1 MIRFLITIPRDL
13 HGELK
18 ETAAQRGQTLTG
30 LIRGILWDWI
40 SQHSGETPD
49 IEGGDHDGASTD
61 DNPPPH

>member
-49 IEGGDHDGASTD
+49 IEGAFL
-61 DNPPPH
+61 

>member
-30 LIRGILWDWI
+30 LIRGIHGQDAAR
-40 SQHSGETPD
+40 SM
-49 IEGGDHDGASTD
+49 GGPGAVCRHAGQGGR
-61 DNPPPH
+61 N